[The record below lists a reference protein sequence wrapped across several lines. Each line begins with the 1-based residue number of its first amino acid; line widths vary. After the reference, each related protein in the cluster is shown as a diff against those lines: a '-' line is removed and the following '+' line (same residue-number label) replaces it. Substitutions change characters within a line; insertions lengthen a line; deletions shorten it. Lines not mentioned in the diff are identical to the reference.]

1 MAMRI
6 YLQVRYGAFPPS
18 IICSPTIGFLGFYTN
33 ALWNSYPFINPYGI
47 HLL

>member
-6 YLQVRYGAFPPS
+6 YLRGYPGGVPPS
-18 IICSPTIGFLGFYTN
+18 IICPPTIGFLGFYTN
-33 ALWNSYPFINPYGI
+33 ALWNTYTFFNPCGI